1 MAETQQHP
9 GKTGHWQRL
18 PRWKKWLLAIALV
31 FTGVGGAF
39 AGYNAITASGG
50 AHATRDSSDRPSIQA
65 DDEAERR
72 LSQGLA
78 PGEDS
83 GSGWPTLPSLPG
95 DSSTGDTRD
104 GESEQ
109 GETAAKNRSEAGHAS
124 SDARWPG
131 ALFRLGFGFF
141 AGFAIG
147 YAARAF
153 LRISILAAGLLL
165 LGLFGLQYAG
175 LISVDWAA
183 METVFD
189 HVVNWLRTNTAD
201 FRNFITGQ
209 LPSTA
214 AGLGGLLVG
223 FKK

>member
-50 AHATRDSSDRPSIQA
+50 AHATRDSSDRPSIKA

-104 GESEQ
+104 GEDDEGGDESNE
-109 GETAAKNRSEAGHAS
+109 
-124 SDARWPG
+124 
-131 ALFRLGFGFF
+131 
-141 AGFAIG
+141 
-147 YAARAF
+147 Y
-153 LRISILAAGLLL
+153 
-165 LGLFGLQYAG
+165 
-175 LISVDWAA
+175 
-183 METVFD
+183 D
-189 HVVNWLRTNTAD
+189 HD
-201 FRNFITGQ
+201 DSTGQ
-209 LPSTA
+209 SSTVHI
-214 AGLGGLLVG
+214 GGRIVLSVR
-223 FKK
+223 

>member
-50 AHATRDSSDRPSIQA
+50 AHATRDSSDRPSIKA

-78 PGEDS
+78 PSEDS
-83 GSGWPTLPSLPG
+83 GSPWPTLPPLPG
-95 DSSTGDTRD
+95 DPGTGDSQD

-109 GETAAKNRSEAGHAS
+109 EQTTTNDSQ
-124 SDARWPG
+124 DARDLSSSAHWPG

-147 YAARAF
+147 YATRAF
-153 LRISILAAGLLL
+153 LRITILAVGLLL

-175 LISVDWAA
+175 LINVEWAA
-183 METVFD
+183 METVFN

-201 FRNFITGQ
+201 FRNSITGQ